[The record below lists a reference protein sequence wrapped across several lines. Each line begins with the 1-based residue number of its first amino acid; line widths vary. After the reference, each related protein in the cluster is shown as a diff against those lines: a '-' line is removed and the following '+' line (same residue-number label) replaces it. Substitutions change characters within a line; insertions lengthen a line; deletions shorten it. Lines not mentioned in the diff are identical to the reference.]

1 MSMTISVWDTK
12 VSMLFSLLLANIRI
26 LSGFFFL
33 LLAMLS
39 NFFIIPVVR
48 EKTKVKHGSVI
59 PIGAPTRLID
69 VKIQTPPLL
78 AERTI
83 KILSI

>member
-1 MSMTISVWDTK
+1 MQ
-12 VSMLFSLLLANIRI
+12 FSLLLANIKI

-33 LLAMLS
+33 FLVTLS

-48 EKTKVKHGSVI
+48 EKTKIKYGSVI
-59 PIGAPTRLID
+59 PIRAPTRLTD
-69 VKIQTPPLL
+69 VKIQIPPLL

>member
-1 MSMTISVWDTK
+1 M
-12 VSMLFSLLLANIRI
+12 
-26 LSGFFFL
+26 FL
-33 LLAMLS
+33 VTLS

-48 EKTKVKHGSVI
+48 EKTKIKYGSVI
-59 PIGAPTRLID
+59 PIRAPTRLTD
-69 VKIQTPPLL
+69 VKIQIPPLL

>member
-1 MSMTISVWDTK
+1 MFEILK
-12 VSMLFSLLLANIRI
+12 FQCNLLLANIRI

-33 LLAMLS
+33 LLVTLS
-39 NFFIIPVVR
+39 SFFIIPVVR

-59 PIGAPTRLID
+59 PIGAPTRLTD

>member
-1 MSMTISVWDTK
+1 
-12 VSMLFSLLLANIRI
+12 MLLVT
-26 LSGFFFL
+26 LS
-33 LLAMLS
+33 S
-39 NFFIIPVVR
+39 FFIIPVVR

-59 PIGAPTRLID
+59 PIGAPTRLTD

>member
-1 MSMTISVWDTK
+1 
-12 VSMLFSLLLANIRI
+12 
-26 LSGFFFL
+26 
-33 LLAMLS
+33 MLS

-48 EKTKVKHGSVI
+48 EKAKVKHGSVI